1 LKQIAIHGARLH
13 NLKSVDVTIPKDA
26 LVVITGVSGSGKST
40 LAFDILFEEGRKQYL
55 RSIGMLGDVASEDAF
70 DHIAGLGPTVA
81 VGQAIVRQSNPRSV
95 VGTRT
100 QILTYLGLLYARDGR
115 MPCPVCGATVGG
127 TAGMRCASCGHV
139 TPPLPANTFSF
150 NSPSGMCLHCEGRG
164 VDYQLHLDRLVP
176 DDRITLR
183 GVLEAVDAASSFGY
197 MLRGRLKP
205 YADRPFVEV
214 PEEART
220 HILYGVETRGISRHR
235 SHNLFR
241 VLKRRL
247 QKGEDL
253 GGVMTVDACPACH
266 GYRVGEEAR
275 RVTLGGQHIGQLGQM
290 PIDELHAFLQALPEQ
305 GALSPFGH
313 NLVRN
318 VLQRTE
324 HLIRVGLGYLAL
336 YRPVPTL
343 SGGEGQRLFLS
354 SHLDAAID
362 SLIYVLDEPTVGLH
376 ELEKEALLEQLAAL
390 QAAGNTVIVVEH
402 DPNTIARADHVI
414 DVGPLAGIDG
424 GEIVYQGSYEGLLAC
439 EGSITGQYLSGRRTI
454 PPKRAHAQVTA
465 DTPRLT
471 LHRARTH
478 NLKDLTVSFP
488 LGVLVG
494 VAGVSGSGKSSLVI
508 DTLVPLL
515 ECHYA
520 YLRQEGE
527 DADADADAEDD
538 VDLGLPSPAA
548 ERLDGIEHLSGY
560 AQVSQ
565 APIGRQYTS
574 TPASYV
580 GIWGAIRRLYA
591 RQPLAVERGYTAGH
605 FSFNALGACPECK
618 GRGSIRFWLG
628 DRFFVSNT
636 CPVCGG
642 KRYQDEILEVT
653 YRDKNILDVLDMSVS
668 EAATFLDELSPVQ
681 AVLRVLERTGM
692 GYIALGQPAP
702 TLSGGEAQRVKLAK
716 EIGRRRQGETLY
728 VLDEP
733 TTGLSPYDVAR
744 LLALLDE
751 LVAQGNTVIVVEH
764 DPATL
769 SHCDWLIELGPG
781 AGSEGGEVIAQGPP
795 GALAADPRSRTG
807 PYLPVRP

>member
-1 LKQIAIHGARLH
+1 LRQITIHGARLH
-13 NLKSVDVTIPKDA
+13 NLKNVDVTIPKDA

-55 RSIGMLGDVASEDAF
+55 RSIGMLGDVASQDAF
-70 DHIAGLGPTVA
+70 DRIAGLGPTVA

-139 TPPLPANTFSF
+139 TPPLQANTFSF

-164 VDYQLHLDRLVP
+164 TDYQLHVDRLVP
-176 DDRITLR
+176 DEQITLR
-183 GVLEAVDAASSFGY
+183 GVLEGVDAASSFGY
-197 MLRGRLKP
+197 MLRGRLKR
-205 YADRPFVEV
+205 YADVPFTEM
-214 PEEART
+214 PDEART
-220 HILYGVETRGISRHR
+220 LILYGVETRGISRHH
-235 SHNLFR
+235 SHNLYR

-247 QKGEDL
+247 QSGEDV
-253 GGVMTVDACPACH
+253 GGVMTADVCPACH

-275 RVTLGGQHIGQLGQM
+275 RVTLRGQHIGQLGQM
-290 PIDELHAFLQALPEQ
+290 PVVELHAFLQALSEQ

-313 NLVRN
+313 NLVRD
-318 VLQRTE
+318 VLGRTE

-376 ELEKEALLEQLAAL
+376 ELEKAALLEQLAAL
-390 QAAGNTVIVVEH
+390 RAAGNTVIVVEH
-402 DPNTIARADHVI
+402 DPNTVACADHVI
-414 DVGPLAGIDG
+414 DIGPLAGADG
-424 GEIVYQGSYEGLLAC
+424 GEVVYQGPYAGLLAC
-439 EGSITGQYLSGRRTI
+439 QGSITGQYLSGRRTI
-454 PPKRAHAQVTA
+454 PAPRAHAQVTA
-465 DTPRLT
+465 NTPCLT

-515 ECHYA
+515 ERRYA
-520 YLRQEGE
+520 TLHQEGK
-527 DADADADAEDD
+527 DADADAEED
-538 VDLGLPSPAA
+538 VDVGLPGPAA
-548 ERLDGIEHLSGY
+548 ERLDGTEHLSGY

-580 GIWGAIRRLYA
+580 GMWGAIRRLYA

-636 CPVCGG
+636 CPVCDG

-668 EAATFLDELSPVQ
+668 EAATFLVDLSSAQ
-681 AVLRVLERTGM
+681 AMLRVLERTGM

-702 TLSGGEAQRVKLAK
+702 TLSGGEAQRIKLAK
-716 EIGRRRQGETLY
+716 EIGRRRQGEILY

-751 LVAQGNTVIVVEH
+751 LVAQGSSVIVVEH

-781 AGSEGGEVIAQGPP
+781 AGSEGGELIAQGPP
-795 GALAADPRSRTG
+795 ASLAADPRSRTG
-807 PYLPVRP
+807 PFLQVHP

>member
-1 LKQIAIHGARLH
+1 LREIEIRGARLH
-13 NLKSVDVTIPKDA
+13 NLKNIDLPIPKDA
-26 LVVITGVSGSGKST
+26 LVVVTGVSGSGKST

-115 MPCPVCGATVGG
+115 TPCRTCGATVGG
-127 TAGMRCASCGHV
+127 TAGTACPECGHIE
-139 TPPLPANTFSF
+139 PPLQANTFSF

-164 VDYQLHLDRLVP
+164 TDYQLHVDRLVP
-176 DDRITLR
+176 DDQITLR
-183 GVLEAVDAASSFGY
+183 GVLEDVDAASSFGY
-197 MLRGRLKP
+197 LLRGRLKT
-205 YADRPFVEV
+205 YADRPFAEM
-214 PEEART
+214 PDEART
-220 HILYGVETRGISRHR
+220 HILYGVETRGISRHHSR
-235 SHNLFR
+235 NLFS

-253 GGVMTVDACPACH
+253 GGVITVDVCPACH

-275 RVTLGGQHIGQLGQM
+275 RVTLGGQHIGQLGHM
-290 PIDELHAFLQALPEQ
+290 PVVDLHAFLQALAN
-305 GALSPFGH
+305 GDTLSPFGR
-313 NLVRN
+313 NLVRD
-318 VLQRTE
+318 VLGRTE
-324 HLIRVGLGYLAL
+324 HLIRVGLGYLSL

-354 SHLDAAID
+354 AHLDAAID

-390 QAAGNTVIVVEH
+390 RAAGNTVIVVEH

-414 DVGPLAGIDG
+414 DIGPLAGIDG
-424 GEIVYQGSYEGLLAC
+424 GEVVYQGSYAGLLAC
-439 EGSITGQYLSGRRTI
+439 QDSITGQYLSGRRSI
-454 PPKRAHAQVTA
+454 PSRHAHAQVTVE
-465 DTPRLT
+465 TPRLT

-515 ECHYA
+515 ERHYVA
-520 YLRQEGE
+520 LRQEGE
-527 DADADADAEDD
+527 DGDADAEDD
-538 VDLGLPSPAA
+538 VDLGLPSPVA
-548 ERLDGIEHLSGY
+548 ERLNGIERLAGY

-574 TPASYV
+574 TPASYI

-591 RQPLAVERGYTAGH
+591 RQPLAIERGYTAGH
-605 FSFNALGACPECK
+605 FSFNTRGACPECK

-653 YRDKNILDVLDMSVS
+653 YRGKSILDVLDMSVS
-668 EAATFLDELSPVQ
+668 EAATFLDELSSVQ
-681 AVLRVLERTGM
+681 AMLRVLERTGM

-716 EIGRRRQGETLY
+716 EIGRRRQGEILY

-769 SHCDWLIELGPG
+769 SQCDWLIELGSG
-781 AGSEGGEVIAQGPP
+781 AGSEGGELIAQGPP
-795 GALAADPRSRTG
+795 AALAADPRSRTG
-807 PYLPVRP
+807 PFLQVLP